1 MIMTYA
7 MTSITAI
14 EGLFLC
20 ALVVGGPLFG
30 FLALYRTTQVSKPV
44 PVPFLFGTFAAY
56 GGWFL
61 SGIAVL
67 VLHPNYPFHQP
78 AESIS
83 VLYIVPGIVTG
94 YLGLRFLD
102 RIAAARAPQP
112 TIAIATANL
121 LSQKSSCVEGVIGDN
136 HVAARSFHG

>member
-30 FLALYRTTQVSKPV
+30 FLALYRTTQATA
-44 PVPFLFGTFAAY
+44 VPFLFGTFAAY
-56 GGWFL
+56 GGWFV

-83 VLYIVPGIVTG
+83 VLYILPGILSG

-102 RIAAARAPQP
+102 RITATGTPEP
-112 TIAIATANL
+112 TIALATANL
-121 LSQKSSCVEGVIGDN
+121 LSQKSSCVEGVVGEN
-136 HVAARSFHG
+136 HVTARSFHR